1 MNRDVEMLKT
11 EFKDGISQ
19 REEAGWI
26 ADTEDRRCLVSR
38 DRS

>member
-1 MNRDVEMLKT
+1 MNKDVVMLKT

-26 ADTEDRRCLVSR
+26 ADTEERLFSVPR
-38 DRS
+38 